1 MTSRKS
7 ELEELVDV
15 LRQQRDELRVQMH
28 LAKAEARE
36 DWEELE
42 KRWED
47 LEDRMPELQKAAK
60 DAAGNIGASLELVAD
75 EIGNAYKR
83 LRDTL
88 K

>member
-1 MTSRKS
+1 LTSKKP

-28 LAKAEARE
+28 LAKAEARDE
-36 DWEELE
+36 WEELE

-47 LEDRMPELQKAAK
+47 LEDRMPELQKAAT

-83 LRDTL
+83 LRDAL

>member
-1 MTSRKS
+1 MTSTKS
-7 ELEELVDV
+7 ELEELVDA

-28 LAKAEARE
+28 LAKAEARDE
-36 DWEELE
+36 WEELE

-47 LEDRMPELQKAAK
+47 LEARIPDLQKAAA

-75 EIGNAYKR
+75 EIANAYKR